1 MSTSTMD
8 IHEELTKLK
17 PMLTMTSAKIDRWTG
32 DEKQSILRESQAQ
45 GQALEDAKRG
55 MSTNIWQC
63 HYQWSSVWSHVGIS
77 EWFEWTA
84 VPISVYYFI
93 CQTCSPTPS
102 MYLAQEVVCG
112 MLPGL
117 KGSVP
122 LYFRTETGSHFCIPQ
137 SAVSDQSLSFQIRKP
152 FKRKH
157 QDGWTCLSSQKHW
170 LCGVCNWAAKSC

>member
-1 MSTSTMD
+1 MRSWRSWNLCWPWRVQRLIGGQEMRSRAFCVK
-8 IHEELTKLK
+8 TKLK
-17 PMLTMTSAKIDRWTG
+17 VRHWRMQREVWVLIV
-32 DEKQSILRESQAQ
+32 IL
-45 GQALEDAKRG
+45 
-55 MSTNIWQC
+55 WQY
-63 HYQWSSVWSHVGIS
+63 HYQLSSVWSHVGIS

-93 CQTCSPTPS
+93 CQTCSPS
-102 MYLAQEVVCG
+102 MYLVQGVVCG

-122 LYFRTETGSHFCIPQ
+122 LYFRTETGSHSCIPQ

-170 LCGVCNWAAKSC
+170 LCGACNWAAKSC

>member
-55 MSTNIWQC
+55 MSTMTITLPVIIMHRNLNDLNKLQC
-63 HYQWSSVWSHVGIS
+63 PYG
-77 EWFEWTA
+77 
-84 VPISVYYFI
+84 ISVYYFI

-102 MYLAQEVVCG
+102 MYSAQGVSCG

-117 KGSVP
+117 KGSVL
-122 LYFRTETGSHFCIPQ
+122 LYFRVETGSQSCIPQ
-137 SAVSDQSLSFQIRKP
+137 SVVSDQSLSSQIPKLL
-152 FKRKH
+152 KSKH
-157 QDGWTCLSSQKHW
+157 QDG
-170 LCGVCNWAAKSC
+170 